1 MITGMNH
8 AGLVVKD
15 LEAALEFYHG
25 LLGLQIIARRERE
38 GGPIDEVVGYPNTHL
53 VIANVGFDQHTC
65 IELIQYANPEPDD
78 RPTEERAVLGG
89 SHICFDVDDID
100 ATHRALVEGGATEL
114 NPPVDIV
121 PGRRACYMQ
130 DPDGNWIE
138 LLEIS

>member
-15 LEAALEFYHG
+15 LEQALEFYHG

-38 GGPIDEVVGYPNTHL
+38 GGPIDQVVGYPNTHL
-53 VIANVGFDQHTC
+53 LIANVGFDQHTS
-65 IELIQYANPEPDD
+65 IELIQYAHPPPDD

-100 ATHRALVEGGATEL
+100 ETHRAIVEGGATGL
-114 NPPVDIV
+114 NPPVEIV
-121 PGRRACYMQ
+121 PGRKACYMQ

-138 LLEIS
+138 LLDVS